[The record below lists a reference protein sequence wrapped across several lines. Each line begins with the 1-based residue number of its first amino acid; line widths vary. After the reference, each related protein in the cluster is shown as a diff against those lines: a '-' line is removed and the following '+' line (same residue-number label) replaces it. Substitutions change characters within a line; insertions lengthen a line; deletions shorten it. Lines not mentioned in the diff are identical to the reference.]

1 MRSAAMALGIL
12 GAAACGS
19 EPPPNPF
26 PAEAQSAFLQVC
38 SGGEA
43 YCACSWDKITRQF
56 TAEDWEEAQAALV
69 ATGHPDPRIVV
80 IANACR
86 EVTL

>member
-1 MRSAAMALGIL
+1 MRYAALALGIL
-12 GAAACGS
+12 GAAACSS
-19 EPPPNPF
+19 EPAPNPF
-26 PAEAQSAFLQVC
+26 PPAAQTAFYEVC

-43 YCACSWDKITRQF
+43 YCGCSWDKITRHF
-56 TAEDWEEAQAALV
+56 TAEEWAAAQATLD

-86 EVTL
+86 EETL